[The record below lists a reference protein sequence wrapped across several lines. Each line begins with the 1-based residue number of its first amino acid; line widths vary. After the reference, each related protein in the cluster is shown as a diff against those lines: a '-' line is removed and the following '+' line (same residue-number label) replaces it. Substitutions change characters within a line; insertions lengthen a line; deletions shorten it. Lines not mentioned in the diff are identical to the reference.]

1 MNCSCPC
8 ASQKIYVCAVEW
20 QRLGLAALSAW
31 LHWCFNIAG
40 TFKIPLNTTHRHQR
54 AWRKANEG
62 QSRVGRAEEPAWSSC
77 PAQVPSRARRD
88 QVTQQTD
95 SPPMPLQAH
104 PFSSTLCESVLA
116 GPNHPGQTSSILWTK
131 PTQPRAVGALTTW
144 HDFIRTGHIRILLGR
159 AAQRSEAVLGWGH
172 HRQ

>member
-8 ASQKIYVCAVEW
+8 ASQKIYVCAMEW

-88 QVTQQTD
+88 RVTQQTD
-95 SPPMPLQAH
+95 SPPMPPRAH
-104 PFSSTLCESVLA
+104 PFSSTLCERVLA

-131 PTQPRAVGALTTW
+131 PTQPRVVGALTTW
-144 HDFIRTGHIRILLGR
+144 HDFIRSGHIRILLGR